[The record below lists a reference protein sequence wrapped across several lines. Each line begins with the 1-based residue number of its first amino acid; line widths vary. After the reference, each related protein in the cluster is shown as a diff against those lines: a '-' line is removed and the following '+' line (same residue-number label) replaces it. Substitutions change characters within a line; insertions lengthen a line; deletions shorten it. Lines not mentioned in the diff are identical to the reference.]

1 MDGQFDMYYI
11 LKNGKRMEQFS
22 ARPLQN
28 IIWLINEL
36 EKGLDRL
43 KQHSPY
49 TIGKEENWEVKQ

>member
-1 MDGQFDMYYI
+1 MEGQFDMYYI
-11 LKNGKRMEQFS
+11 LKNGKRMEGFS

-43 KQHSPY
+43 EQHSPY
-49 TIGKEENWEVKQ
+49 TIGKEENWEVK